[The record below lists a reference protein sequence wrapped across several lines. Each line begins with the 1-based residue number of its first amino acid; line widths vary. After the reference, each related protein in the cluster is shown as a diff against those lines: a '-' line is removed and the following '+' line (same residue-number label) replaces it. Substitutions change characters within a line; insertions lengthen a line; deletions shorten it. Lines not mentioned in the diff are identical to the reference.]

1 MCVFVLAFTLAPG
14 VGIVNFRSP
23 GGWEL
28 AVSFNKNY
36 KSPGCCPGEGCM
48 LTGRID
54 PCIKYCQ
61 AGTSDIADMIFLRS
75 IVLDCHLEI

>member
-1 MCVFVLAFTLAPG
+1 
-14 VGIVNFRSP
+14 VNFQSS

-28 AVSFNKNY
+28 AVSFNKSY
-36 KSPGCCPGEGCM
+36 KSPGEGCM
-48 LTGRID
+48 VTGRID

-61 AGTSDIADMIFLRS
+61 SGTSDIADMIFLQS